1 MVPGRRMLTGIGTGV
16 GVVAAGLLLMLA
28 LLWLGQRRLI
38 YFPSGAVPP
47 VASILPAGEPVV
59 LTTDDG
65 LRLTGWFVP
74 AMGAGTTQPAVLV
87 CNGNA
92 GNRSHR
98 APLAAALARAGLSV
112 LLFDYRGYGG
122 NPGRPSERGLLA
134 DARAARAYL
143 ASREDVDPDRIVYF
157 GESLG
162 AAVAVSLAAEQPP
175 AAFILRSPFT
185 SLADVG
191 RVHYPFL
198 PVRLLLRD
206 RYAAIEQIGRVAAP
220 VLVVAGARDEIIPVE
235 HSRRVYEAAV
245 GPKRWVL
252 IPDADHNHREFLAGE
267 RFIREIVAFLAEHA
281 GTAVRQRRTG
291 GGS

>member
-1 MVPGRRMLTGIGTGV
+1 MMPGRRMLIGV
-16 GVVAAGLLLMLA
+16 SIVAAGLLLMLA

-47 VASILPAGEPVV
+47 VTAILPTGEPVV

-65 LRLTGWFVP
+65 LRLGGWFVP
-74 AMGAGTTQPAVLV
+74 AVGTGTTQAAVLV

-92 GNRSHR
+92 GNRAHR
-98 APLAAALARAGLSV
+98 APLAAVLARAGVPV

-122 NPGRPSERGLLA
+122 NPGRPSERGLLS

-162 AAVAVSLAAEQPP
+162 AAVAVALATEQPP
-175 AAFILRSPFT
+175 AALVLRSPFT

-206 RYAAIEQIGRVAAP
+206 RYTAIEQIGRVAAP
-220 VLVVAGARDEIIPVE
+220 VLVVAGARDEIIPPE

-252 IPDADHNHREFLAGE
+252 IPDADHNHTELLAGE

-281 GTAVRQRRTG
+281 GTAVRQRQAGR
-291 GGS
+291 GS